1 MNNRLLVFARKPAP
15 VQVTW
20 LGYPNTSGLDAMDYR
35 LTDAWADPRNDGD
48 QYYTER
54 LVRLAGGFLCYR
66 PPGDTPRPQPPA
78 AAAPVT
84 FGSCNNLAKVT
95 PRVIAV
101 WAAILKRVAS
111 SRLLLKSK
119 PLADEDS
126 RRRVEDLF
134 AGHGIAAERLEM
146 MGWVASASH
155 LAVYGRIDIA
165 LDPFPYGGTTTTCEA
180 LWMGVPV
187 VTLAGDR
194 HSGRVGLS
202 LLGKLGLDDLA
213 ASSPEDY
220 VERAVALAGDRG
232 GAIRPDRR
240 QGLYRKTGSGLPPHV
255 AALVRAAQWP
265 VTIRLAL
272 AMKRMPSGIPQTRTQ
287 HHAAERRR
295 ASSPTVEVVLRELR
309 SRRVPSAC
317 VPACGRGGRLRPFPG
332 PYARTASH
340 MIAAVSFRGRRLR
353 AASSFSALSGPGQ
366 RCCRGRLLARRFFFP

>member
-1 MNNRLLVFARKPAP
+1 
-15 VQVTW
+15 
-20 LGYPNTSGLDAMDYR
+20 
-35 LTDAWADPRNDGD
+35 
-48 QYYTER
+48 
-54 LVRLAGGFLCYR
+54 
-66 PPGDTPRPQPPA
+66 
-78 AAAPVT
+78 
-84 FGSCNNLAKVT
+84 
-95 PRVIAV
+95 
-101 WAAILKRVAS
+101 VAN

-220 VERAVALAGDRG
+220 VERAVALAGDRTRL
-232 GAIRPDRR
+232 GALCGDLRARVER
-240 QGLYRKTGSGLPPHV
+240 SGLTDAKAFTEKLE
-255 AALVRAAQWP
+255 AAYR
-265 VTIRLAL
+265 
-272 AMKRMPSGIPQTRTQ
+272 RMWR
-287 HHAAERRR
+287 HW
-295 ASSPTVEVVLRELR
+295 
-309 SRRVPSAC
+309 C
-317 VPACGRGGRLRPFPG
+317 
-332 PYARTASH
+332 
-340 MIAAVSFRGRRLR
+340 
-353 AASSFSALSGPGQ
+353 
-366 RCCRGRLLARRFFFP
+366 ARRNGR